1 MELQKFLKKNCPEP
15 IKQLLRPIREF
26 WVSRHE
32 NKNDAELAFGRS
44 RLEIDKGKFT
54 NSHYQKIMLAMAE
67 ESSDDFLK
75 GKIVADFGCGPRGS
89 LVWINSASLRIGIDV
104 LVDRYAN
111 AFKENITS
119 HGMIYV
125 KSTEKVI
132 PLPSDFV
139 DTMFTL
145 NAIDHV
151 DNFDVMCQEILRVLR
166 PGGELIASFNLEEPA
181 SSCEPQQLNEKII
194 KENLLNH
201 LDIQSYRITKKG
213 PTENQYAPFYE
224 KDLSY
229 EIGQEG
235 FLWVRAKKP
244 LEGLKK

>member
-1 MELQKFLKKNCPEP
+1 MPSK
-15 IKQLLRPIREF
+15 R
-26 WVSRHE
+26 
-32 NKNDAELAFGRS
+32 
-44 RLEIDKGKFT
+44 T
-54 NSHYQKIMLAMAE
+54 SHL
-67 ESSDDFLK
+67 
-75 GKIVADFGCGPRGS
+75 
-89 LVWINSASLRIGIDV
+89 
-104 LVDRYAN
+104 
-111 AFKENITS
+111 

-151 DNFDVMCQEILRVLR
+151 DHFDVMCQEILRVLK

-181 SSCEPQQLNEKII
+181 SSCEPQQLNEQII
-194 KENLLNH
+194 KENLLEYLNV
-201 LDIQSYRITKKG
+201 QSYRITKKG
-213 PTENQYAPFYE
+213 PEENQYAPFYE
-224 KDLSY
+224 GKLSY

-244 LEGLKK
+244 IEGLRK